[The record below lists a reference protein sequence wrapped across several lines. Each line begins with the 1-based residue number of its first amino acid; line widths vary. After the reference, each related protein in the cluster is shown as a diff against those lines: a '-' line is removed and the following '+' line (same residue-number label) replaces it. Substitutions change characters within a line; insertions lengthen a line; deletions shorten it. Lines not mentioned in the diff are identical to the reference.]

1 MSKLTFSLDLLL
13 VVSLLLGVCKGEEE
27 IVFSDCTVPRCS
39 VTCGRGVATQTVPC
53 TEEGCTGDIVR
64 TFPCELQPCEVY
76 SPWEFGSCSAA
87 CGSTGVRI
95 DVRTCFQGVCTESLT
110 REVSCES
117 ECSLYSEWEMGA
129 CSSTCGAG
137 FQVAVRDCLQGDCTG
152 DLVEVFPCEGAC

>member
-1 MSKLTFSLDLLL
+1 MR
-13 VVSLLLGVCKGEEE
+13 V
-27 IVFSDCTVPRCS
+27 
-39 VTCGRGVATQTVPC
+39 
-53 TEEGCTGDIVR
+53 
-64 TFPCELQPCEVY
+64 
-76 SPWEFGSCSAA
+76 
-87 CGSTGVRI
+87 
-95 DVRTCFQGVCTESLT
+95 DVRTCFQGVCTENLT